1 MLFLDND
8 AIAALIDPARFVAAQ
23 DDAYRAFAARQKPVF
38 EGN

>member
-23 DDAYRAFAARQKPVF
+23 DDAMAALERFANAARR
-38 EGN
+38 G